1 LPTPVSPL
9 LPAREHERD
18 QKEDVNATV
27 EYRPSD
33 TALVLVDPYNDF
45 LSEGGKVWPRVQ
57 DAAESVGTI
66 RHLRE
71 LLGAVRRAGIGVFIA
86 PHRRWRPGD
95 FDGWQRLA
103 PPHIGMRDRRAFEA
117 GTWGGEFHPDLAPA
131 DGEIVAGE
139 HWAENGFAGTD
150 LDLLLRQ
157 HGVGNLIMAGM
168 TAPGCVEGTARSA
181 VEHGYTVTLVTDA
194 TAAYTKELMHAAHEL
209 TGPFFASA
217 ILATDE
223 LTAALPPS

>member
-1 LPTPVSPL
+1 MTTV
-9 LPAREHERD
+9 
-18 QKEDVNATV
+18 V
-27 EYRPSD
+27 EYHSTD

-57 DAAESVGTI
+57 DVAESAGTVG
-66 RHLRE
+66 HLRE
-71 LLGAVRRAGIGVFIA
+71 LLGGVRQAEIRVFIA

-95 FDGWQRLA
+95 FEGWQRSA
-103 PPHIGMRDRRAFEA
+103 PPHIGMRAMRAFEA

-131 DGEIVAGE
+131 DGDVVALE
-139 HWAENGFAGTD
+139 HWAENGFAATD

-157 HGVGNLIMAGM
+157 HGIGHLIVAGM

-181 VEHGYTVTLVTDA
+181 VEHGYTVTLITDA
-194 TAAYTKELMHAAHEL
+194 TAAYSQELMHAAHKL

-217 ILATDE
+217 IITTGE
-223 LTAALPPS
+223 LISALPTAGLR

>member
-117 GTWGGEFHPDLAPA
+117 G
-131 DGEIVAGE
+131 
-139 HWAENGFAGTD
+139 
-150 LDLLLRQ
+150 
-157 HGVGNLIMAGM
+157 M